1 LRKVCL
7 VVLTGLLYTLAFPS
21 YNLWPLIWI
30 FAVPIFFAAEDL
42 PLSHAFIF
50 GIMAGIVAWSGNI
63 YWIAYV
69 IHEFGGLNLFLASAI
84 LFIFVIYLSLYFGVF
99 FSIASANIRAKHAII
114 SLPGIWIILELVRTY
129 ALSGFPWTLAGHS
142 QLPLK
147 GLIQGAEF
155 GGVYLISGII
165 MMANIAIYKAIKREF
180 KPAFLVIFILAASFV
195 WGSWRIENLDITGET
210 LKAGI
215 AQANIS
221 QEEKWLPEM
230 ITPTIDIYSKLTKS
244 AVEKGADLI
253 VWPETACNFYLF
265 RMWQPTSRI
274 IKLSRQCNAHLLMG
288 SPANEDGKYFNR
300 VWLIRSGRICGYYDK
315 VHLVPFGEYV
325 PLPCIL
331 EPIFGKIMQGVS
343 DFSKASEF
351 KPVDDIGVLV
361 CFESIFPDMS
371 RGLCRKKAAYLANVS
386 NDAWFKTWATPEQH
400 IQMAAFRAIEN
411 RRWLIRSVNHGISA
425 FVDPFGRITK
435 SIGLLKQGVIVEE
448 ITKNSY
454 MTFYTKYGAILD
466 WIWGII
472 GIILVR
478 KWLVSLIRFH

>member
-1 LRKVCL
+1 MRKVCL